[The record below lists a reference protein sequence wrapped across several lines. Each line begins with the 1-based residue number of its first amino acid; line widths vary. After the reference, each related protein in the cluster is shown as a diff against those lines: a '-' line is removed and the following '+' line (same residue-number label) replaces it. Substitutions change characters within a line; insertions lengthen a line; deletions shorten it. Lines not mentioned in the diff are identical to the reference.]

1 MGGAARAQDTPV
13 TLRFSHWSPPQH
25 PMSQIAVPD
34 WVNAIEKASNGSIRI
49 QVFPAQQLGKAID
62 HYDIGRD
69 GVADI
74 SWANAGLQP
83 GRFPV
88 AQALEMPWLYSDP
101 AGATLAFDEWYRP
114 LAQKEMK
121 DVRVCLLHA
130 LFPSV
135 VHSKR
140 ELKSIEDFKGL
151 KIRTANAT
159 QARYASGMGAV
170 IVPVPA
176 PEARDAIEKGVA
188 GLDPISLA
196 ITHHLRHRQH
206 SQLPHGRAILRQRLR
221 TDVQQGGVRQTFAQ
235 PEECH
240 RRALHPGMVGP
251 FRVGLEQDGADGRGT
266 LAAKPGHVL
275 YKPSDKFMSDV
286 RAAVDPVK
294 KEWADSVRKAGYD
307 PDALWNELIEK
318 LKKHNAT

>member
-1 MGGAARAQDTPV
+1 
-13 TLRFSHWSPPQH
+13 
-25 PMSQIAVPD
+25 
-34 WVNAIEKASNGSIRI
+34 
-49 QVFPAQQLGKAID
+49 
-62 HYDIGRD
+62 
-69 GVADI
+69 VADI

-188 GLDPISLA
+188 DSILFPWQSL
-196 ITHHLRHRQH
+196 IIF
-206 SQLPHGRAILRQRLR
+206 GIDNILNYHMDAPFSGNGFELMFHKAAYDRLSPNQKKVIDSHCTPEWSAR
-221 TDVQQGGVRQTFAQ
+221 FASAWNKM
-235 PEECH
+235 E
-240 RRALHPGMVGP
+240 
-251 FRVGLEQDGADGRGT
+251 ADGRGT

>member
-1 MGGAARAQDTPV
+1 
-13 TLRFSHWSPPQH
+13 
-25 PMSQIAVPD
+25 MSQIAVPD
-34 WVNAIEKASNGSIRI
+34 WVNAIEKAGNGSIKI

-83 GRFPV
+83 GRFQV

-188 GLDPISLA
+188 DSILFPWQSL
-196 ITHHLRHRQH
+196 IIF
-206 SQLPHGRAILRQRLR
+206 GIDNILNYHMDAPFSGNGFELMFNKAAYDRLSPN
-221 TDVQQGGVRQTFAQ
+221 Q
-235 PEECH
+235 
-240 RRALHPGMVGP
+240 
-251 FRVGLEQDGADGRGT
+251 
-266 LAAKPGHVL
+266 
-275 YKPSDKFMSDV
+275 
-286 RAAVDPVK
+286 K
-294 KEWADSVRKAGYD
+294 KV
-307 PDALWNELIEK
+307 I
-318 LKKHNAT
+318 